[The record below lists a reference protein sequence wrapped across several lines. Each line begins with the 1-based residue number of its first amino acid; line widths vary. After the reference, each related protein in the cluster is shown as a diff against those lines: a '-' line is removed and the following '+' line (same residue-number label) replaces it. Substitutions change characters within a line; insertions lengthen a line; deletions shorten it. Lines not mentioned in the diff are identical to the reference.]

1 MRQARDSGIIATAGP
16 TLAAM
21 ALRRR
26 ATFPSRA
33 DALARLT
40 QKPPMAAMHSE
51 AARLFVQHGTR
62 PVQQQQQQ
70 QERKQHTEPS
80 TASEQSRQH
89 ELQQQVELV
98 CAPSVESAYY
108 QALDPP
114 PAVPLAGPGC
124 PLLMLVAGNRGSSAA
139 SCSTH
144 VAVQQWLLR
153 NTAVQSQHKA
163 SGASSATTDSSN
175 GSSSSSTGHGSST
188 SADAGSALH
197 AVLSVLNAELASSL
211 PSARLVE
218 VRGVSHFGP
227 LEQPQLL
234 AGMAAAF
241 FQQQQQQ
248 QQQQLLPSK
257 L

>member
-1 MRQARDSGIIATAGP
+1 MRQARDSGAIDTAGG

-26 ATFPSRA
+26 ATFASRA

-40 QKPPMAAMHSE
+40 QKPPMAAMHPE

-70 QERKQHTEPS
+70 QQQRQQHTVTS

-98 CAPSVESAYY
+98 CEPSVESAYY

-124 PLLMLVAGNRGSSAA
+124 PLLMLVASSPGSSAA
-139 SCSTH
+139 SHSTH
-144 VAVQQWLLR
+144 AAVQQWLLQ
-153 NTAVQSQHKA
+153 NTARQARQQA
-163 SGASSATTDSSN
+163 ASATPAATGSSN
-175 GSSSSSTGHGSST
+175 GSSSSGSSSSHGS

-197 AVLSVLNAELASSL
+197 AVLSVLNAELACSL

-218 VRGVSHFGP
+218 VAGVSHFGP

-241 FQQQQQQ
+241 FQQH
-248 QQQQLLPSK
+248 LLQCK

>member
-1 MRQARDSGIIATAGP
+1 
-16 TLAAM
+16 
-21 ALRRR
+21 
-26 ATFPSRA
+26 
-33 DALARLT
+33 
-40 QKPPMAAMHSE
+40 MAAMHPE

-62 PVQQQQQQ
+62 SVQQQQEQQQ
-70 QERKQHTEPS
+70 QEREQHTEPS
-80 TASEQSRQH
+80 SSNEQGRQH

-124 PLLMLVAGNRGSSAA
+124 PLLMLVASSPGSSAA

-144 VAVQQWLLR
+144 AAVQQWLLH
-153 NTAVQSQHKA
+153 NTAGQTQHKA
-163 SGASSATTDSSN
+163 SGASSATTASSD
-175 GSSSSSTGHGSST
+175 GSSSSSSNHGS

-218 VRGVSHFGP
+218 VAGVSHFGP

-241 FQQQQQQ
+241 FQQQQQLHLQ
-248 QQQQLLPSK
+248 SK

>member
-1 MRQARDSGIIATAGP
+1 
-16 TLAAM
+16 
-21 ALRRR
+21 
-26 ATFPSRA
+26 
-33 DALARLT
+33 
-40 QKPPMAAMHSE
+40 MAAMHPE

-62 PVQQQQQQ
+62 LVQQQ
-70 QERKQHTEPS
+70 QERQQHTEPP

-114 PAVPLAGPGC
+114 PAVPLSGPGC
-124 PLLMLVAGNRGSSAA
+124 PLLMLVAASPGSSAA

-144 VAVQQWLLR
+144 AAVQQWLLQ
-153 NTAVQSQHKA
+153 NTAGQNQQKA
-163 SGASSATTDSSN
+163 ACASSATTDSSN
-175 GSSSSSTGHGSST
+175 GSSSRSSSSNTSHGT
-188 SADAGSALH
+188 NADAGSALH
-197 AVLSVLNAELASSL
+197 AVLSVLNAELACSL
-211 PSARLVE
+211 PSAKLVE
-218 VRGVSHFGP
+218 LAGVSHFGP

-248 QQQQLLPSK
+248 QSK